1 MYHSKENIPIEER
14 EAGERKADTQE
25 TAILAYFE
33 FRKGDAL
40 TPFDVQDAFPDWEI
54 VSIRRAICNICDN
67 NNGKIVKTKIR
78 KMGRFGISNATWM
91 YREPSEET
99 QQELFSEWAQK
110 QFKKSIGVK

>member
-1 MYHSKENIPIEER
+1 VRGEIPIEER
-14 EAGERKADTQE
+14 EAGNLKAETQE

-67 NNGKIVKTKIR
+67 NKGKIVKTKIR
-78 KMGRFGISNATWM
+78 KMGKFGISNATWKFK
-91 YREPSEET
+91 EPSEEVQT
-99 QQELFSEWAQK
+99 VLEFQ
-110 QFKKSIGVK
+110 

>member
-1 MYHSKENIPIEER
+1 VRGDVPIEER

-54 VSIRRAICNICDN
+54 VSIRRGISNLTTE
-67 NNGKIVKTKIR
+67 GKLMKTKIR
-78 KMGRFGISNATWM
+78 KMGKFGISNATWM
-91 YREPSEET
+91 YREPSEVT
-99 QQELFSEWAQK
+99 QQELFSEWVYK
-110 QFKKSIGVK
+110 KFKKSIGVK